1 MHKCQTCGEHLNA
14 AAIMLGP
21 VCGQCC
27 RENQRML
34 AGHLTAASVARARVL
49 RRAHANNVRA
59 AAERAADKAG
69 VIG

>member
-1 MHKCQTCGEHLNA
+1 MHKCQTCGVHLNPVA
-14 AAIMLGP
+14 VMLGP

-27 RENQRML
+27 RENNRL
-34 AGHLTAASVARARVL
+34 ACGTLTAASVDRARVL